1 MADSHAPVNQFLN
14 HDFFRTDPVLYLI
27 ERPVVLYRVV
37 IPEGPFRLDAQNR
50 IEVDVFDRAVQVLF
64 LLRRHTEAPVIDRE
78 IGSEEPVRLRYR
90 AHTPQPHLLDQTVL
104 EGVEQALDS
113 SFGLPES
120 GRGAS

>member
-1 MADSHAPVNQFLN
+1 MADSHAPVNQLLN
-14 HDFFRTDPVLYLI
+14 HDFLRTDPVLYLI

-37 IPEGPFRLDAQNR
+37 IPEGPLRLYAEDG
-50 IEVDVFDRAVQVLF
+50 IELNVDRAVQVLF